1 MTKSDKEFHKEN
13 AEDDAS
19 HLLQTADD
27 HEVQDIQWS
36 PSSNKNSQENQLMIL
51 LVIQMINKVHL

>member
-1 MTKSDKEFHKEN
+1 MKKSDKDFHKEN

-27 HEVQDIQWS
+27 HEVQDIQ
-36 PSSNKNSQENQLMIL
+36 
-51 LVIQMINKVHL
+51 